1 MKIKISLAMVLV
13 ISALLTS
20 CQEDSAER
28 SSWVPAI
35 EQTGFEYLNESA
47 ARIEAALLDSREK
60 LLAGD
65 QEKSLA
71 SLADAENT
79 VQVLRYYDVP
89 MTEVRQLIYD
99 ASRLHALQRSQDALE
114 HLNRAAEILLK
125 IEQQGSPP
133 VQKSMQELR
142 SMASELQ
149 MLLEEERRAPT
160 SESQANVSRKVAA
173 NFSEL
178 GHKVNL
184 LALKSDLVLSG
195 ADFSHGMKAE

>member
-160 SESQANVSRKVAA
+160 SESQVNVSRKVAA

>member
-1 MKIKISLAMVLV
+1 MKIKISLAMVVV

-35 EQTGFEYLNESA
+35 EQTGFEYLSQSA

-60 LLAGD
+60 LIAGD

-71 SLADAENT
+71 SLADAEDAA
-79 VQVLRYYDVP
+79 QVLRYYDVP

-99 ASRLHALQRSQDALE
+99 ASRLHALLRSQDALE
-114 HLNRAAEILLK
+114 HLNRSAEILLK

-133 VQKSMQELR
+133 VQKSMQGLR
-142 SMASELQ
+142 TMTSELQ

-160 SESQANVSRKVAA
+160 SGSQASVSRKVAA
-173 NFSEL
+173 KFSEL